1 MDEKIRNA
9 VLELDAIKARKL
21 IVWCAERAVPQ
32 DTQSPALDAMISA
45 SRYIGGRISYS
56 QMRMY
61 HDPAVRFYG
70 STHTRNRPWRGM
82 MGAGEA
88 TNIALLAK
96 LGTVADEHIIPA
108 AEDAIGI
115 LYALEPF
122 DEFLALLKEKIEEIK
137 NDDN

>member
-1 MDEKIRNA
+1 MDEEIRNS
-9 VLELDAIKARKL
+9 VLELDPIQARKL

-32 DTQSPALDAMISA
+32 DTKSPALDAVISA
-45 SRYIGGRISYS
+45 SRYVGGRISYS

-70 STHTRNRPWRGM
+70 STHTRERPWRGVM
-82 MGAGEA
+82 TAGDA
-88 TNIALLAK
+88 TSVALLAK
-96 LGTVADEHIIPA
+96 LCTVADEHIIPA
-108 AEDAIGI
+108 AEDAIST